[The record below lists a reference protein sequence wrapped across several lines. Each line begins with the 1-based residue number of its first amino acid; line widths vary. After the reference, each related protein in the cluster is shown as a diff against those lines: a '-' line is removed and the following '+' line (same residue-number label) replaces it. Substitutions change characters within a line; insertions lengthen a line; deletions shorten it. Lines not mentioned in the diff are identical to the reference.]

1 MVDQKHLSAQHE
13 VLKMIQTFPY
23 DRLEAGRSIS
33 GKILRIIFCCCTCK
47 KNKKGKDNNEKNDF
61 SVPIIKQNQIAP
73 ARSKEAL
80 NRLQELR
87 KEYGAGSTEYKAALE
102 KMHAKKQYHKILL
115 VFVVGD
121 RNLKQILL
129 LDKPQYVKKYFFKTL
144 V

>member
-1 MVDQKHLSAQHE
+1 MIISFYI
-13 VLKMIQTFPY
+13 MIQTFPY

-87 KEYGAGSTEYKAALE
+87 KEYGAGSTEYKAALG
-102 KMHAKKQYHKILL
+102 KMHAKK
-115 VFVVGD
+115 
-121 RNLKQILL
+121 
-129 LDKPQYVKKYFFKTL
+129 
-144 V
+144 

>member
-1 MVDQKHLSAQHE
+1 MQVE
-13 VLKMIQTFPY
+13 VLSLQTTVWRKAALIQMSG

-87 KEYGAGSTEYKAALE
+87 KEYGAGSTEYKAALG
-102 KMHAKKQYHKILL
+102 KMHAKK
-115 VFVVGD
+115 
-121 RNLKQILL
+121 
-129 LDKPQYVKKYFFKTL
+129 
-144 V
+144 